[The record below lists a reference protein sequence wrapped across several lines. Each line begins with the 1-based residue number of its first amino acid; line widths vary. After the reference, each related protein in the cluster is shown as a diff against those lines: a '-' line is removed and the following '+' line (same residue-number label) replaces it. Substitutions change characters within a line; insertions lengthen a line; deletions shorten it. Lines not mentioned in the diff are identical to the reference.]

1 MYAMINMHSAT
12 DRYSEYVQPHLRE
25 ERVGTAASKQL
36 FPVGQL
42 LGRRRGRGRGRVNWW
57 SV

>member
-1 MYAMINMHSAT
+1 MYEIDVHNTT

-25 ERVGTAASKQL
+25 ERVGTATSKQL
-36 FPVGQL
+36 FPVSQL
-42 LGRRRGRGRGRVNWW
+42 LGRRRGRGRGKRVNWW